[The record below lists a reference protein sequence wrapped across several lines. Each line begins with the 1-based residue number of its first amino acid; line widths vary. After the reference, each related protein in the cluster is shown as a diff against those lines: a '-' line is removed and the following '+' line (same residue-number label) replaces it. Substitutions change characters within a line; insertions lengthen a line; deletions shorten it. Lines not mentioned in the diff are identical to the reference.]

1 MPRHDMP
8 IAADILTARA
18 NTDYI
23 MRDYPIYRRLPSAP
37 LQRAAMTMAV
47 VLHVSVAKYNIVQH
61 RGEYP

>member
-37 LQRAAMTMAV
+37 LQRIAMGMAG
-47 VLHVSVAKYNIVQH
+47 VLYACVLTYNAVKH
-61 RGEYP
+61 KGE